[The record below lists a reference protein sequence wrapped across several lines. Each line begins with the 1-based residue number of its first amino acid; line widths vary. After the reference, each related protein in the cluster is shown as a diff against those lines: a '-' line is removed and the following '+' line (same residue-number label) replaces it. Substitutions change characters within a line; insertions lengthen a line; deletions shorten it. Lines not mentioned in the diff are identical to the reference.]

1 MSDDLSN
8 KCIISAA
15 LCGAVTTKEQ
25 NPAIPIL
32 PEEYAAECKKCYEA
46 GAAIVHLHMRDPET
60 QMATPNLE
68 HYRSTL
74 KAIKEECPEILI
86 NLSSAISINATDKER
101 IAPIKEFG
109 PELASLNSASM
120 NFGVGNWKTGD
131 VVVETIFSNTF
142 RLIGRL
148 AKAMKKAGTK
158 PEIEIYDAGGLQNI
172 AFLQKK
178 NILNEP
184 LHFQFVFGVLGGIPF
199 TVQNLNYY
207 LTHKPPDATWSV
219 CGVAHQQFEAGLCA
233 AGLGGHI
240 RVGLEDNIRNIK
252 GELAKG
258 SWEQVEWAVKVA
270 ELAGR
275 EPATPD
281 ETRKLLSLKEGTITL

>member
-1 MSDDLSN
+1 
-8 KCIISAA
+8 
-15 LCGAVTTKEQ
+15 
-25 NPAIPIL
+25 
-32 PEEYAAECKKCYEA
+32 
-46 GAAIVHLHMRDPET
+46 
-60 QMATPNLE
+60 
-68 HYRSTL
+68 
-74 KAIKEECPEILI
+74 
-86 NLSSAISINATDKER
+86 
-101 IAPIKEFG
+101 
-109 PELASLNSASM
+109 M
-120 NFGVGNWKTGD
+120 NFAVGNWKTGD

-158 PEIEIYDAGGLQNI
+158 PEIEIYDAGGMSNI
-172 AFLQKK
+172 EFIQMKK
-178 NILNEP
+178 ALVEP
-184 LHFQFVFGVLGGIPF
+184 LHFQFVFGVLGGLAFNI
-199 TVQNLNYY
+199 QNLNYL
-207 LTHKPPDATWSV
+207 LTRKPPDATWSV
-219 CGVAHQQFEAGLCA
+219 CGVAHQQFEAGMCA

-281 ETRKLLSLKEGTITL
+281 ETRKILKLKEGTIKI

>member
-1 MSDDLSN
+1 MSEDLSN

-15 LCGAVTTKEQ
+15 LCGAVTRKEQ
-25 NPAIPIL
+25 NPAIPIT
-32 PEEYAAECKKCYEA
+32 PEEYAEECKKCYEA

-60 QMATPNLE
+60 QVATPE
-68 HYRSTL
+68 L
-74 KAIKEECPEILI
+74 KFYKSILTAIKEKCPEILI
-86 NLSSAISINATDKER
+86 NLSSAISINATDKQR

-120 NFGVGNWKTGD
+120 NFGVANWKTGD
-131 VVVETIFSNTF
+131 VVVETIFSNSF

-148 AKAMKKAGTK
+148 ANAMRKAGTK
-158 PEIEIYDAGGLQNI
+158 PEIEVYDAGGMYNI
-172 AFLQKK
+172 EFLQMKK
-178 NILNEP
+178 IMDEP
-184 LHFQFVFGVLGGIPF
+184 LHFQFVFGVLGGLPF
-199 TVQNLNYY
+199 SIENLNYF
-207 LTHKPPDATWSV
+207 LSRKPPDATWSV
-219 CGVAHQQFEAGLCA
+219 CGVAHKQFEAGLCA
-233 AGLGGHI
+233 AALGGHI

-275 EPATPD
+275 EPATPE
-281 ETRKLLSLKEGTITL
+281 ETRKILKLKEGTIKL